1 MKRPLL
7 AIVLAL
13 CPVLVPSSQA
23 QQSPQIQQ
31 EPNAVQLAA
40 DEKPAKD
47 MAVPSPETATICF
60 YRPHRF
66 QGAALK
72 PSIYVDDSQVT
83 RLKNGE
89 SVSVTVPAGQHRVY
103 SNDKSTGIDLDAK
116 SGQTYYV
123 RMDIETGMWKG
134 HGGITLVDPQ
144 EGRYES
150 AKAKPEAALDR
161 SEK

>member
-7 AIVLAL
+7 TILFTL
-13 CPVLVPSSQA
+13 LPVLVPSCQA
-23 QQSPQIQQ
+23 QQSPQAQQ
-31 EPNAVQLAA
+31 EPKTIQLTL

-47 MAVPSPETATICF
+47 SAVPSPETATICF

-66 QGAALK
+66 QGSALK
-72 PSIYVDDSQVT
+72 PSIYVDDSQVA

-116 SGQTYYV
+116 GGQTYYV

-144 EGRYES
+144 EGKYES
-150 AKAKPEAALDR
+150 AKAKTEAA
-161 SEK
+161 K